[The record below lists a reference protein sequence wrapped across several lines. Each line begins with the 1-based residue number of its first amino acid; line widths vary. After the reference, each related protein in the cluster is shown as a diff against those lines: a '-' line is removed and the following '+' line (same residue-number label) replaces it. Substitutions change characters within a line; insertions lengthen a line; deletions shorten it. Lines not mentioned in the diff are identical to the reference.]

1 MTDVVVFGATACGV
15 MAAVAARGAGAK
27 TVLVEPDTVEHEPE
41 DHSPREEIRSMREQL
56 EGVAPMRFV
65 LVGAGNISNRYAAA
79 IVDAAELELAGAT
92 DLDSTRA
99 EGLVEAYGGL
109 TYPDLESVLADES
122 VDAIVNLT
130 VPQAHAD
137 VTAAAL
143 VAGKHVHSEKPLA
156 LRHEDAL
163 RLTELAR
170 EHRVRLSSAP
180 ATLLGEAQ
188 QTMWKLVREGA
199 VGKVRAVYAEA
210 NWDRIEAWHP
220 DPRTL
225 YAVGPVVD
233 VGVYPLTIVT
243 AMFGP
248 IRLVRATATTLEP
261 DRTLLDGTPFRT
273 GSPDFVVT
281 VLAHESGVV
290 TRLTATFYVGPSK
303 QRGLEVH
310 GDDGSLYMPTWAEAD
325 SRLEQQRRGGEYV
338 TIPPVRE
345 PFPGT
350 DWARALVD
358 LADAVENG
366 RPHRA
371 SAEHAAHIV
380 EVMNAIET
388 AATDG
393 GTVEVHSA
401 FLPPEPME
409 WAR

>member
-1 MTDVVVFGATACGV
+1 VRVALVGCGV
-15 MAAVAARGAGAK
+15 IAPEYVK
-27 TVLVEPDTVEHEPE
+27 T
-41 DHSPREEIRSMREQL
+41 MRAYPQL
-56 EGVAPMRFV
+56 E
-65 LVGAGNISNRYAAA
+65 LVGAFDLVPERARKVLGRGRGRVYASLEEVLGDDG
-79 IVDAAELELAGAT
+79 VDA
-92 DLDSTRA
+92 
-99 EGLVEAYGGL
+99 
-109 TYPDLESVLADES
+109 VL
-122 VDAIVNLT
+122 NLT
-130 VPQAHAD
+130 VHHVHAEI
-137 VTAAAL
+137 ARACL
-143 VAGKHVHSEKPLA
+143 EAGKHVHTEKPLA
-156 LRHEDAL
+156 LSYDEARAL
-163 RLTELAR
+163 AELAER
-170 EHRVRLSSAP
+170 TGVRLSCAP
-180 ATLLGEAQ
+180 INFLGEAQ

-199 VGKVRAVYAEA
+199 AGRVRAVYAEA

-261 DRTLLDGTPFRT
+261 DRTLLDGTPFMP

-281 VLAHESGVV
+281 VLVHESGVV

-310 GDDGSLYMPTWAEAD
+310 GDEGSLYMPTWAEAN

-350 DWARALVD
+350 DWGRALVD
-358 LADAVENG
+358 LADAVANG